1 MGAEYALFKNPN
13 PNKEEDNPT
22 LHARVVGGIVI
33 DTEHIIDE
41 LREAS
46 SFSSGDIRGLL
57 QSLAD
62 SLVFHLKQGDEV
74 DLEGIGHFSVSL
86 SCSKKPQHRKKS
98 GLMTFTS
105 RLSISDVPKRFLN
118 D

>member
-46 SFSSGDIRGLL
+46 SFSSGDIRSGFGRYRTFQCFAFLFEKGNKSERNPGRRYSF
-57 QSLAD
+57 Q
-62 SLVFHLKQGDEV
+62 
-74 DLEGIGHFSVSL
+74 IG
-86 SCSKKPQHRKKS
+86 
-98 GLMTFTS
+98 
-105 RLSISDVPKRFLN
+105 
-118 D
+118 